1 MCHRFYSMYVVES
14 NNNKD
19 RWLMSIDMK
28 PLADDLTQNDVQKLF
43 PHLTAPS
50 SKGASIN
57 YVSKGGGLKS
67 VLFKKIL
74 EESIHP
80 KKCKNCPC

>member
-1 MCHRFYSMYVVES
+1 MLSDCSMYVVES

-43 PHLTAPS
+43 PQMTGP
-50 SKGASIN
+50 
-57 YVSKGGGLKS
+57 
-67 VLFKKIL
+67 
-74 EESIHP
+74 
-80 KKCKNCPC
+80 